1 MTRHDTIVA
10 LQQMLEAAR
19 RAVAITSDRSR
30 DDLDS
35 DGLLYLAVVRV
46 LEVLGEAASRV
57 PRSDRARHPAIPWAE
72 VVGLRNRLIHGY
84 DAVDLDIVWSI
95 VKDDVPALL
104 VELERAIEVTGPPAA
119 DD

>member
-1 MTRHDTIVA
+1 
-10 LQQMLEAAR
+10 
-19 RAVAITSDRSR
+19 
-30 DDLDS
+30 
-35 DGLLYLAVVRV
+35 
-46 LEVLGEAASRV
+46 
-57 PRSDRARHPAIPWAE
+57 
-72 VVGLRNRLIHGY
+72 VGLRNRLIHGY